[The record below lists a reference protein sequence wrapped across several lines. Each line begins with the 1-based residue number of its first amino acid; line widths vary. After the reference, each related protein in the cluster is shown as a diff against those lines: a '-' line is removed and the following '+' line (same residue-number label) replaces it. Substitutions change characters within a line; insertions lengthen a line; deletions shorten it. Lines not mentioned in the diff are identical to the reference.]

1 MKVLT
6 ISLLSI
12 ILIVVLGTVGEAVR
26 EDDLALYLSFDEA
39 KGDTAKDKSKHK
51 NDGTI
56 HKGTRVEGKIGEAV
70 ELSGEAGGWVEVPDS
85 PSLDIKDEITL
96 MCWVYP
102 TEFTDE
108 WFRIIVKTWA
118 GDTAPW
124 MAYGFY
130 EFGGNNGKT
139 GFIISVDNGTE
150 KRIGDADTSNLPLN
164 EWTHITATYDG
175 SKMKL
180 YYNGEVEVEGDATGT
195 IDDNDVPVSI
205 GRNSEGEREHYIGR
219 IDEVGIWSVALDE
232 SEINEAMS
240 GIATDVEAEG
250 KLSTRW
256 GAMKDAYFRGSKS
269 FTPREP
275 RSWQ

>member
-56 HKGTRVEGKIGEAV
+56 HKGKRVKGKIGQAV
-70 ELSGEAGGWVEVPDS
+70 ELTGEGGGWIEVPDS
-85 PSLDIKDEITL
+85 SSLDITDEITL

-102 TEFTDE
+102 TEFTNE

-124 MAYGFY
+124 MVYGFY

-139 GFIISVDNGTE
+139 GFIISVKKGTE
-150 KRIGDADTSNLPLN
+150 KRIGDAETPNLPAK
-164 EWTHITATYDG
+164 EWTHVTATYDG
-175 SKMKL
+175 NQMKM
-180 YYNGEVEVEGDATGT
+180 YYDGEVEVEGDAKGK
-195 IDDNDVPVSI
+195 IDTNDVPVSI
-205 GRNSEGEREHYIGR
+205 GRNSEGNREHYIGR
-219 IDEVGIWSVALDE
+219 VDEVAIWSVALDQ
-232 SEINEAMS
+232 
-240 GIATDVEAEG
+240 G
-250 KLSTRW
+250 
-256 GAMKDAYFRGSKS
+256 
-269 FTPREP
+269 
-275 RSWQ
+275 

>member
-1 MKVLT
+1 MKILT

-12 ILIVVLGTVGEAVR
+12 CLIVVFGTLGETVR
-26 EDDLALYLSFDEA
+26 EDELALYLSFDE
-39 KGDTAKDKSKHK
+39 GDSETAIDRSQHQ

-56 HKGTRVEGKIGEAV
+56 HKGTRVAGKIGQAV
-70 ELSGEAGGWVEVPDS
+70 ELSGEAGGWIEVPDS
-85 PSLDIKDEITL
+85 PSLDITDEITL

-102 TEFTDE
+102 TEFTNE

-139 GFIISVDNGTE
+139 GFIISVDGGTE
-150 KRIGDADTSNLPLN
+150 KRIGDADTSELPLE

-175 SKMKL
+175 SKMVL
-180 YYNGEVEVEGDATGT
+180 YYDGEVEVDGDATGT
-195 IDDNDVPVSI
+195 IDTNDVPVSI

-219 IDEVGIWSVALDE
+219 VDEVAIWSVALDQ
-232 SEINEAMS
+232 SEIQQAMD
-240 GIATDVEAEG
+240 GAVTAVEPEN
-250 KLSTRW
+250 KLPTRW
-256 GAMKDAYFRGSKS
+256 GALKGKYYETPKAFA
-269 FTPREP
+269 PRE
-275 RSWQ
+275 SWQ

>member
-6 ISLLSI
+6 VSLLSI
-12 ILIVVLGTVGEAVR
+12 CLIIVLGTIGEAVR

-56 HKGTRVEGKIGEAV
+56 HKGKRVKGKIGQAV

-85 PSLDIKDEITL
+85 KSLDITDEITL

-102 TEFTDE
+102 TEFTNE

-124 MAYGFY
+124 MVYGFY
-130 EFGGNNGKT
+130 EQGGSNGKT

-150 KRIGDADTSNLPLN
+150 KRCGNGPSPQLPAE
-164 EWTHITATYDG
+164 EWTHLAATYDG
-175 SKMKL
+175 SEMRL
-180 YYNGEVEVEGDATGT
+180 YYDGEVAVEQKAKGK
-195 IDDNDVPVSI
+195 IDDNDVPVSV
-205 GRNSEGEREHYIGR
+205 GRNSEGNREHYIGR
-219 IDEVGIWSVALDE
+219 IDEVAIWSVALDE
-232 SEINEAMS
+232 GEINEAMDRVF
-240 GIATDVEAEG
+240 AVEPEG
-250 KLSTRW
+250 KLPTRW
-256 GAMKDAYFRGSKS
+256 GRMKDNYFRERKS
-269 FTPREP
+269 FTPRDP
-275 RSWQ
+275 WQ

>member
-39 KGDTAKDKSKHK
+39 KGDTAKDQSKHG

-56 HKGTRVEGKIGEAV
+56 HKGKRVKGKIGQGI
-70 ELSGEAGGWVEVPDS
+70 ELTGEAGGWVEVSDS
-85 PSLDIKDEITL
+85 PSLDITDEITL

-102 TEFTDE
+102 TEFTNE

-124 MAYGFY
+124 MVYGFY

-139 GFIISVDNGTE
+139 GFIISVNKGTE
-150 KRIGDADTSNLPLN
+150 KRIGDAPTSPLPPKK
-164 EWTHITATYDG
+164 WTHLAATYDG

-180 YYNGEVEVEGDATGT
+180 YYNGEVEVEGDAKGK
-195 IDDNDVPVSI
+195 IDKNDVPVSI
-205 GRNSEGEREHYIGR
+205 GRNSEGNREHYIGL
-219 IDEVGIWSVALDE
+219 IDEVAIWNVALSDAE
-232 SEINEAMS
+232 VQQAM
-240 GIATDVEAEG
+240 DNVFPVEAVG
-250 KLSTRW
+250 KLSVRW
-256 GAMKDAYFRGSKS
+256 ADLKS
-269 FTPREP
+269 DYTGK
-275 RSWQ
+275 

>member
-180 YYNGEVEVEGDATGT
+180 YYNGEVEVEGDAKGK
-195 IDDNDVPVSI
+195 IDKNDVPVSI
-205 GRNSEGEREHYIGR
+205 GRNSEGNREHYIGR
-219 IDEVGIWSVALDE
+219 VDEVAIWSVALTEDE
-232 SEINEAMS
+232 IQKAMDRVY
-240 GIATDVEAEG
+240 AVEPEG
-250 KLSTRW
+250 KLPTRW
-256 GAMKDAYFRGSKS
+256 GAIKSGYFRVPKS

-275 RSWQ
+275 NWQ

>member
-12 ILIVVLGTVGEAVR
+12 SLIVILGTIGEAVR

-56 HKGTRVEGKIGEAV
+56 HKGKRVKGKIGDAI
-70 ELSGEAGGWVEVPDS
+70 ELSGEAGGWIEVPDS
-85 PSLDIKDEITL
+85 DSLDITDEITL

-102 TEFTDE
+102 TEFTNE

-124 MAYGFY
+124 MVYGFY

-139 GFIISVDNGTE
+139 GFIISVDKGTE
-150 KRIGDADTSNLPLN
+150 KRIGDGTTSNLPPK
-164 EWTHITATYDG
+164 EWTHLAATYDG
-175 SKMKL
+175 SEMKL
-180 YYNGEVEVEGDATGT
+180 YYDGEVEVEGAAKGK
-195 IDDNDVPVSI
+195 IDTNDVPVSI
-205 GRNSEGEREHYIGR
+205 GRNSEGNREHYIGR
-219 IDEVGIWSVALDE
+219 VDEVAIWSVALTQDE
-232 SEINEAMS
+232 IQKAMDRVY
-240 GIATDVEAEG
+240 AVEPEG
-250 KLSTRW
+250 KLPTRW
-256 GAMKDAYFRGSKS
+256 GAIKGGYLRVPKS
-269 FTPREP
+269 FTPRGP
-275 RSWQ
+275 GWQ